1 MAFGWSASALI
12 KLRAQ
17 AIELFREGIAASDPG
32 CAVASALNAR
42 REIIAA
48 ARRVTLI
55 AFGKAACPMARAA
68 LPFVGDK
75 IHTVC
80 VVTNRENLAEID
92 GVQVIAGGHPL
103 PDEGSCRGADA
114 IESAARST
122 RPGDL
127 LLVLISGGG
136 SALVCA
142 PAPGIALADKIAL
155 NEALIRSGADITA
168 VNAIRQRFSRLKG
181 GRLAQLA
188 SDAKMLSLILSDAP
202 GDDVATIASG
212 PTAKPLTTAADATA
226 ILKRHDLFEKLP
238 PTLRAY
244 LDGSAAR
251 MDLEAASFDHVENV
265 VVGSNAI
272 SLQRVMRSA
281 GSDYPVVVKA
291 DDWLSGDVSEAAET
305 LHRLAVSAA
314 RQDGPLAIVSGGEPT
329 VKVCGNGKG
338 GRNQELALR
347 FALLNERTSIR
358 RPWVFLSGGT
368 DGRDG
373 PTDAAGG
380 LVDAGSTE
388 WMRRL
393 GGSPEAR
400 LNNNDSYHALASSG
414 DLLITGPTGTNVADL
429 QILLMR

>member
-17 AIELFREGIAASDPG
+17 AIELFRDGVAASDPEW
-32 CAVASALNAR
+32 AVASALKAR
-42 REIIAA
+42 TEIIAT
-48 ARRVTLI
+48 ARRVILV

-68 LPFVGDK
+68 LPFVGNK
-75 IHTVC
+75 LHMAC
-80 VVTNRENLAEID
+80 AVTNRENLVEID
-92 GVQVIAGGHPL
+92 GVEVIVGGHPL
-103 PDEGSCRGADA
+103 PDEGSLRGADA
-114 IESAARST
+114 IESAARSA

-155 NEALIRSGADITA
+155 NEALIRSGADITEI
-168 VNAIRQRFSRLKG
+168 NAIRQRFSRLKG

-188 SDAKMLSLILSDAP
+188 SGIKILSLVLSDVP

-212 PTAKPLTTAADATA
+212 PTIKPLTTAADATA
-226 ILKRHDLFEKLP
+226 ILKRHDLFETLP
-238 PTLRAY
+238 PTLRVY
-244 LDGSAAR
+244 LDGSAR
-251 MDLEAASFDHVENV
+251 MNLEAESFDHVENV
-265 VVGSNAI
+265 VIGSNAI
-272 SLQRVMRSA
+272 SLQRVMSSA
-281 GSDYPVVVKA
+281 GSHYPVVVKA
-291 DDWLSGDVSEAAET
+291 DDWLSGDVSEAAAT
-305 LHRLAVSAA
+305 LHRLAVFAA
-314 RQDGPLAIVSGGEPT
+314 RQEGPIAIVAGGEPT
-329 VKVCGNGKG
+329 VKVCGNGRG

-347 FALLNERTSIR
+347 FALLDERTSIG

-380 LVDAGSTE
+380 LVDAGSTK
-388 WMRRL
+388 WMRTL

-400 LNNNDSYHALASSG
+400 LDNNDAYHALASSG

-429 QILLMR
+429 QIFLMR

>member
-1 MAFGWSASALI
+1 MGFGCSASALI

-17 AIELFREGIAASDPG
+17 AIELFREGVAASDPG

-48 ARRVTLI
+48 ARRVILI

-75 IHTVC
+75 LHTAC
-80 VVTNRENLAEID
+80 AVTNRENLVEID

-103 PDEGSCRGADA
+103 PDEGSVRGADA
-114 IESAARST
+114 IESAARSANH
-122 RPGDL
+122 GDL

-136 SALVCA
+136 SALICA
-142 PAPGIALADKIAL
+142 PVPGIALADKIAL
-155 NEALIRSGADITA
+155 HEALIRSGADITEI
-168 VNAIRQRFSRLKG
+168 NAIRQSFSRLKG
-181 GRLAQLA
+181 GRLAQIA
-188 SDAKMLSLILSDAP
+188 SGVKVLSLVLSDVP
-202 GDDVATIASG
+202 GDDVAAIASG

-226 ILKRHDLFEKLP
+226 ILKRHDLFEILP
-238 PTLRAY
+238 RILRAY
-244 LDGSAAR
+244 LAGSAAQIGV
-251 MDLEAASFDHVENV
+251 EAESFDHVENV
-265 VVGSNAI
+265 VIGSNAI
-272 SLQRVMRSA
+272 SLQRVMNSA
-281 GSDYPVVVKA
+281 SMHYPIVVKA
-291 DDWLSGDVSEAAET
+291 DDWLCGDVSEAAAA
-305 LHRLAVSAA
+305 LHRLAVFAA
-314 RQDGPLAIVSGGEPT
+314 RQEGPVAIVAGGEPT
-329 VKVCGNGKG
+329 VKVCGDGRG

-347 FALLNERTSIR
+347 FALLDERTSIR

-380 LVDAGSTE
+380 LVDAGSTK
-388 WMRRL
+388 WIRRL
-393 GGSPEAR
+393 GGSPEAS
-400 LNNNDSYHALASSG
+400 LNNNDSYPALASSG

>member
-1 MAFGWSASALI
+1 MAFGWSATALI

-17 AIELFREGIAASDPG
+17 AIELFREGIAASDPEW
-32 CAVASALNAR
+32 AVASALKAR
-42 REIIAA
+42 TEIIAS
-48 ARRVTLI
+48 ARRVI
-55 AFGKAACPMARAA
+55 MVAFGKAACPMTRAA
-68 LPFVGDK
+68 LPFLGDK
-75 IHTVC
+75 LHMAC
-80 VVTNRENLAEID
+80 AVTNRENLVEID
-92 GVQVIAGGHPL
+92 GVEVIAGGHPL

-155 NEALIRSGADITA
+155 NEALIRSGADISE

-181 GRLAQLA
+181 GRLARLA
-188 SDAKMLSLILSDAP
+188 SDAKILSLILSDAP

-212 PTAKPLTTAADATA
+212 PTAKPLTVAADAIA
-226 ILKRHDLFEKLP
+226 ILTRHDLWETLSP
-238 PTLRAY
+238 ALRAH
-244 LDGSAAR
+244 LVHSSVQT
-251 MDLEAASFDHVENV
+251 DLEAASFAHVENV

-281 GSDYPVVVKA
+281 GPDYPVVVKA
-291 DDWLSGDVSEAAET
+291 DDWLSGDVSEAAAT
-305 LHRLAVSAA
+305 LHRLAVFAA
-314 RQDGPLAIVSGGEPT
+314 RHEGPIAIVAGGEPT
-329 VKVCGNGKG
+329 VRVCGNGKG

-347 FALLNERTSIR
+347 FALFDERTSIM

-380 LVDAGSTE
+380 LVDAGSTK
-388 WMRRL
+388 WMRTM
-393 GGSPEAR
+393 GDNPEAR
-400 LNNNDSYHALASSG
+400 LNNNDAYHALASSG
-414 DLLITGPTGTNVADL
+414 DLLITGATGTNVADL